1 MARYHTVKHQST
13 GEVILARAKWCASSW
28 CRFRGLMLRANLPA
42 DEGLLF
48 VNRAPSRLDAT
59 IHMLFMLMP
68 IGVVWLDADRRVVDA
83 KLAKPWR
90 LAYAPAKAAKY
101 YIEAQPEILGRV
113 SVGDVLE
120 FEA

>member
-1 MARYHTVKHQST
+1 MARYRKITNSAT
-13 GEVILARAKWCASSW
+13 GEVILARARWCASWW
-28 CRFRGLMLRANLPA
+28 CRFRGLMLRADLPA

-48 VNRAPSRLDAT
+48 VHRRASRIDAT
-59 IHMLFMLMP
+59 IHMLFMLIP

-90 LAYAPAKAAKY
+90 LAYAPAKPAQY
-101 YIEAQPEILGRV
+101 YIEAVPDILGRV

-120 FEA
+120 FEP